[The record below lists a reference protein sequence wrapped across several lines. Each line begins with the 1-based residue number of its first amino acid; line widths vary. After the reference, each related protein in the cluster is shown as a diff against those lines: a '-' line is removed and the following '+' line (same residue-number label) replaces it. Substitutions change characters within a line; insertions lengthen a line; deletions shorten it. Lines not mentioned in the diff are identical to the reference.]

1 MGQLLGIRRN
11 EEIEPV
17 HQARVASRRLRAA
30 LRMFADCFDAKK
42 AGRWR
47 KSIRKLTEELGA
59 ARDRDV
65 QIEYVEGFLAG
76 LDEKDRANRPGVKRL
91 LLRLRQSRETLQPEV
106 IRTLDKMEENGTL
119 ADMCGEVEKALFT
132 LRSRDTSLWSPF
144 VAKETSDHI
153 RGRKE
158 ALLRCQC
165 ALDDPDDAPGH
176 HAMRIATKKLRYT
189 LEICN
194 PVYDRQLATI
204 IKAIKRAQSLL
215 GDIHDCD
222 VWVTDIDRHMEQE
235 RLATIAYFGHSRP
248 FNRLQSGLRLVRED
262 RIEHRQQVFAELLQ
276 YWKELDA
283 EQIWSAL
290 EDVLESR
297 MGAREASCPDVQ
309 ETQTHDGKE

>member
-1 MGQLLGIRRN
+1 MGQLLGVRRN

-30 LRMFADCFDAKK
+30 LRMFTDCFDPKK
-42 AGRWR
+42 AGRWQKR
-47 KSIRKLTEELGA
+47 IRRLTSELGA

-65 QIEYVEGFLAG
+65 QIEYVESLLAR
-76 LDEKDRANRPGVKRL
+76 LDEKDRRCRPGVKRL
-91 LLRLRQSRETLQPEV
+91 LLRLRQSREALQPEV
-106 IRTLDKMEENGTL
+106 IRTLDKMEGNGTL

-132 LRSRDTSLWSPF
+132 LRSRDTPLWSPF
-144 VAKETSDHI
+144 VGRETCAHVRD
-153 RGRKE
+153 RKE

-165 ALDDPDDAPGH
+165 ALDDPNDAPGH
-176 HAMRIATKKLRYT
+176 HAMRIAAKKLRYT

-194 PVYDRQLATI
+194 PVYDGQLATI
-204 IKAIKRAQSLL
+204 IKAIKRAQSSL

-235 RLATIAYFGHSRP
+235 RLATIAYIGHSRP
-248 FNRLQSGLRLVRED
+248 FNRLKSGLQLVRED

-276 YWKELDA
+276 YWKDLDA
-283 EQIWSAL
+283 KQIWSAL
-290 EDVLESR
+290 EDVLQSR